1 MPVLISG
8 VLKDATGT
16 PVQNCTIQLKA
27 CRTSTTVVVNTV
39 ASENPDDAGRYSM
52 DVEQGQYTVTLLVE
66 GYPPSHAGVITVYD
80 DSKPGTLNDFLGA
93 MTEDDVRPE
102 ALRRFEAMVE
112 EVARQASE
120 ASRNATV
127 AGQASEQAQTS
138 AGQAA
143 ESATA
148 AVNAVGAAEAS
159 ATQAASSAASAES
172 SAGTATTKAGEAS
185 ASAASADTARTA
197 AAASAAAAKTSEANA
212 DASRT
217 AAGDSAAA
225 AAASAT
231 AAQTSAAR
239 AGASETAAKTSETQ
253 AASSAGD
260 AGASATAAAASEKAA
275 KTSETS
281 ARTSETNAATSA
293 STAAA
298 SATAASSSASE
309 ASSHAA
315 ASDTSASLAA
325 QSSTAAGAAATRAED
340 AAKRAEDI
348 ADVIS
353 LEDASLTKKGIVKL
367 SSATDSDSEALAAT
381 PKAVKDVMSETQT
394 KAPLDSP
401 AFTGTPTT
409 PTPPD
414 DAKGLQTAN
423 AEFVRKLIAALVG
436 SVPESLDTLQELADA
451 LGNDPNFATTIVNKL
466 AGKQPLDDT
475 LTALSGKSVDGL
487 IEYVGLR
494 ETINRAGDALQ
505 KSQNGADIPD
515 KKQFARTI
523 GAVTSTS
530 VTFGESGWFK
540 IATVF
545 MPQATSTA
553 VIKLYGGSGYNVGS
567 FEQAAISELVL
578 RAGNGSPVGITATLW
593 RRSPAA
599 ANEIAWINTS
609 GDSYDIYINI
619 GRYAY
624 GLIAQYDYT
633 SNAGVILHTSPEFS
647 ETKPAN
653 ATNGQTYTLFNSL
666 MKPTASDVGALPIT
680 GGRLNGSLGI
690 GTDNALGG
698 NSIVFGDNDTGFKW
712 HSDGVLGIYANNAQ
726 VGYIDNSGLHM
737 LADIRT
743 TGTVR
748 AGNVKNIALTSSNNS
763 TLNAQFHLWGDGNRP
778 TVIEL
783 DDDQGWHLYSQ
794 RNPDGSIRFMVNGE
808 IFSTGSIHAGANT
821 ISTDGNIY
829 GSLWGGW
836 LNDWINNTI
845 INRYVQDVRLGGIE
859 YAQAWNG
866 PGFHDTPGYVI
877 TGVTNGN
884 SDELID
890 GVHRR
895 PLQKLIGGVWY
906 NVASI

>member
-8 VLKDATGT
+8 VLKDGTGT

-120 ASRNATV
+120 ASRNATA

-148 AVNAVGAAEAS
+148 AVNAAGVAEAS

-212 DASRT
+212 DVSRT

-225 AAASAT
+225 AAASAA

-275 KTSETS
+275 AAS
-281 ARTSETNAATSA
+281 AAAAKISETNAATSA

-309 ASSHAA
+309 ASNHAA

-381 PKAVKDVMSETQT
+381 PKAVKTVIGEVQA

-401 AFTGTPTT
+401 ALTGTPTA
-409 PTPPD
+409 PTPETTAAGIEIATAAFVA
-414 DAKGLQTAN
+414 AKVAQ
-423 AEFVRKLIAALVG
+423 LVG
-436 SVPESLDTLQELADA
+436 SAPETLDTLKELADA
-451 LGNDPNFATTIVNKL
+451 LGNDPNFATTVLNKL

-494 ETINRAGDALQ
+494 ETINRAAGAMQ
-505 KSQNGADIPD
+505 KDQNGADIPD

-545 MPQATSTA
+545 MPQTTSTA

-567 FEQAAISELVL
+567 FEQGAISELVL
-578 RAGNGSPVGITATLW
+578 RSGNGNPTGITATLW

-599 ANEIAWINTS
+599 ANEVAWVNTS
-609 GDSYDIYINI
+609 GDTYDIYINI
-619 GRYAY
+619 GQYAY
-624 GLIAQYDYT
+624 WLIAQYDYT
-633 SNAGVILHTSPEFS
+633 GNANVTLHNTPEYSSVQPGNSTS
-647 ETKPAN
+647 
-653 ATNGQTYTLFNSL
+653 GQTYTLFNSL
-666 MKPTASDVGALPIT
+666 MKPTPEDVGALSVN
-680 GGRLNGSLGI
+680 GGRLNGPLGI

-698 NSIVFGDNDTGFKW
+698 NSIVFGDNDTGIKQNG
-712 HSDGVLGIYANNAQ
+712 DGILDTFANSQHTVRVAPGEMQVLGSI
-726 VGYIDNSGLHM
+726 
-737 LADIRT
+737 
-743 TGTVR
+743 R
-748 AGNVKNIALTSSNNS
+748 AGNGKKLSLTSTNNS
-763 TLNAQFHLWGDGNRP
+763 ALNAGFNLWGDGGNRP

-783 DDDQGWHLYSQ
+783 GDDQGWHLYSQ
-794 RNPDGSIRFMVNGE
+794 RNTDGSIQFVVNGQV
-808 IFSTGSIHAGANT
+808 IPDNY
-821 ISTDGNIY
+821 GNFDARY
-829 GSLWGGW
+829 LSSGNVYTKGES
-836 LNDWINNTI
+836 D
-845 INRYVQDVRLGGIE
+845 NRYVQNIQRGAPVWPGKVDE
-859 YAQAWNG
+859 YGPNEAPAGCFLTQAR
-866 PGFHDTPGYVI
+866 HDPTTAY
-877 TGVTNGN
+877 GVTFAY
-884 SDELID
+884 
-890 GVHRR
+890 R
-895 PLQKLIGGVWY
+895 PLQMWVGNGWRTING
-906 NVASI
+906 

>member
-8 VLKDATGT
+8 VLKDGAGT

-27 CRTSTTVVVNTV
+27 SRTSTTVVVNTV

-52 DVEQGQYTVTLLVE
+52 DVEQGQYAVTLLVE

-120 ASRNATV
+120 ALRNATA

-143 ESATA
+143 ESATTAGSA
-148 AVNAVGAAEAS
+148 AGAAEAS

-172 SAGTATTKAGEAS
+172 SAVTATTKAGEAS
-185 ASAASADTARTA
+185 VSAESADTARTA

-212 DASRT
+212 DVSRT

-231 AAQTSAAR
+231 AAQASAER
-239 AGASETAAKTSETQ
+239 AGASETAAKMSETQ
-253 AASSAGD
+253 AASSAGE

-275 KTSETS
+275 AAAKTS
-281 ARTSETNAATSA
+281 ATNAATSA

-309 ASSHAA
+309 ASTHAA

-367 SSATDSDSEALAAT
+367 SSAADSDSEVLAAT
-381 PKAVKDVMSETQT
+381 PKAVKTVMGEVQT

-451 LGNDPNFATTIVNKL
+451 LGNDPNFATTVLNKL

-494 ETINRAGDALQ
+494 ETINRAAGALQ
-505 KSQNGADIPD
+505 KDQNGADIPD

-553 VIKLYGGSGYNVGS
+553 VIKLYGGSGFNVGS

-624 GLIAQYDYT
+624 GLIAQYDCT

-666 MKPTASDVGALPIT
+666 MKPTAGDVEALSVS
-680 GGRLNGSLGI
+680 GGRLNGPLGI

-698 NSIVFGDNDTGFKW
+698 NSIVFGDNDTGLKQNG
-712 HSDGVLGIYANNAQ
+712 DGILDIFANNQHTVRVAPGEMIVLGAI
-726 VGYIDNSGLHM
+726 
-737 LADIRT
+737 
-743 TGTVR
+743 R
-748 AGNVKNIALTSSNNS
+748 AGNGKKLSLTSTNNS
-763 TLNAQFHLWGDGNRP
+763 ALNAGFNLWGDGGNRP

-783 DDDQGWHLYSQ
+783 GDDQGWHLYRQ
-794 RNPDGSIRFMVNGE
+794 RNTDGSIQFVVNGQV
-808 IFSTGSIHAGANT
+808 IPDNY
-821 ISTDGNIY
+821 GNFDARY
-829 GSLWGGW
+829 LSSGNVYTKGES
-836 LNDWINNTI
+836 D
-845 INRYVQDVRLGGIE
+845 NRYVQNIQRGAPVWPGKVDE
-859 YAQAWNG
+859 YGPNEAPAGCFLTQAR
-866 PGFHDTPGYVI
+866 HDPTTAY
-877 TGVTNGN
+877 GVTFAY
-884 SDELID
+884 
-890 GVHRR
+890 R
-895 PLQKLIGGVWY
+895 PLQMWVGNGWRTING
-906 NVASI
+906 